1 MPQLITITKT
11 SALPSGS
18 GTCDASALSLGRLV
32 GYSSLNANEFG
43 ILHPLGTTPEC
54 VAKAYQEDEHRL
66 QGCIVHKG
74 ILQQQASSA
83 YKICQICLGNVADFS
98 RFQQNPT
105 IPIQYVLIATSCLTA
120 STYEIVSDC
129 RQ

>member
-1 MPQLITITKT
+1 M

-18 GTCDASALSLGRLV
+18 GTCDASALSPDRLV

-74 ILQQQASSA
+74 ILQQQARSA
-83 YKICQICLGNVADFS
+83 YKTCQICQGNVAGFS
-98 RFQQNPT
+98 TFQQNPT
-105 IPIQYVLIATSCLTA
+105 TQYVLIATSCLTA
-120 STYEIVSDC
+120 STYEIVTDC